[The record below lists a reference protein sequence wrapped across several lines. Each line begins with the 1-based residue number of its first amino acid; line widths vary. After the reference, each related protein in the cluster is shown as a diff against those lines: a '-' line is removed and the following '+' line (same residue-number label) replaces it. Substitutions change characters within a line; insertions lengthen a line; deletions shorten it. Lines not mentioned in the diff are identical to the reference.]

1 MIFKVIWWSIKII
14 AVCLLVAIISNQEG
28 ISEIE
33 WIGWKMEVPTS
44 ILIGG
49 LIILILII
57 LWIYNL
63 WKIILNLPSKIFRM
77 IRENR
82 QKSGYNALAYGLVA
96 SSAGDVESAQKYA
109 AQAKRLLDNK
119 ELNLVVKSP
128 LITSIDKLN
137 IFESLLKKINANEL
151 TSTFLKVIEKNK
163 RFSNLA
169 SIITQFMNINSQKR
183 GDVLADITSAGE
195 LNDDQ
200 KNNITN
206 QLKSILGDK
215 LSLSFDVDKS
225 IMGGLIVK
233 VGSKMIDTSLANK
246 INKLKIAMKGA

>member
-1 MIFKVIWWSIKII
+1 MASQLASGDLISDRYASALYDLAAEKKV
-14 AVCLLVAIISNQEG
+14 VDPVLNDLSNL
-28 ISEIE
+28 
-33 WIGWKMEVPTS
+33 K
-44 ILIGG
+44 
-49 LIILILII
+49 
-57 LWIYNL
+57 
-63 WKIILNLPSKIFRM
+63 KILN
-77 IRENR
+77 
-82 QKSGYNALAYGLVA
+82 
-96 SSAGDVESAQKYA
+96 
-109 AQAKRLLDNK
+109 DNK
-119 ELNLVVKSP
+119 ELNLVIRSP
-128 LITSIDKLN
+128 LISSPDKLN

-200 KNNITN
+200 KNNIST
-206 QLKSILGDK
+206 QLKRILGDK

>member
-1 MIFKVIWWSIKII
+1 MASQL
-14 AVCLLVAIISNQEG
+14 ASGDLVSDRYASALYDLAAEKKLVDPVVEDLSNL
-28 ISEIE
+28 
-33 WIGWKMEVPTS
+33 KN
-44 ILIGG
+44 IL
-49 LIILILII
+49 
-57 LWIYNL
+57 
-63 WKIILNLPSKIFRM
+63 K
-77 IRENR
+77 
-82 QKSGYNALAYGLVA
+82 
-96 SSAGDVESAQKYA
+96 
-109 AQAKRLLDNK
+109 DNK
-119 ELNLVVKSP
+119 ELSLVVKSP
-128 LITSIDKLN
+128 LITSNDKLN

-163 RFSNLA
+163 RFSSLA

-183 GDVLADITSAGE
+183 GDVLADITSADE

-215 LSLSFDVDKS
+215 LSLSFDVDKN

>member
-1 MIFKVIWWSIKII
+1 MASQL
-14 AVCLLVAIISNQEG
+14 ASGDLVSDRYASALYDLAAEKKLVDPVVEDLSNL
-28 ISEIE
+28 
-33 WIGWKMEVPTS
+33 KN
-44 ILIGG
+44 IL
-49 LIILILII
+49 
-57 LWIYNL
+57 
-63 WKIILNLPSKIFRM
+63 K
-77 IRENR
+77 
-82 QKSGYNALAYGLVA
+82 
-96 SSAGDVESAQKYA
+96 
-109 AQAKRLLDNK
+109 DNK
-119 ELNLVVKSP
+119 ELSLVVKSP
-128 LITSIDKLN
+128 LITSNDKLN

-183 GDVLADITSAGE
+183 GDVLADITSADE

-215 LSLSFDVDKS
+215 LSLSFDVDKN

>member
-1 MIFKVIWWSIKII
+1 M
-14 AVCLLVAIISNQEG
+14 SNL
-28 ISEIE
+28 
-33 WIGWKMEVPTS
+33 KN
-44 ILIGG
+44 IL
-49 LIILILII
+49 
-57 LWIYNL
+57 
-63 WKIILNLPSKIFRM
+63 K
-77 IRENR
+77 
-82 QKSGYNALAYGLVA
+82 
-96 SSAGDVESAQKYA
+96 
-109 AQAKRLLDNK
+109 DNK
-119 ELNLVVKSP
+119 ELSLVVKSP

-183 GDVLADITSAGE
+183 GDVLADITSADE

-225 IMGGLIVK
+225 IMG
-233 VGSKMIDTSLANK
+233 D
-246 INKLKIAMKGA
+246 

>member
-1 MIFKVIWWSIKII
+1 MASQL
-14 AVCLLVAIISNQEG
+14 ASGDLVSDRYASALYDLAAEKKLVDPVVEDLSNL
-28 ISEIE
+28 
-33 WIGWKMEVPTS
+33 KN
-44 ILIGG
+44 IL
-49 LIILILII
+49 
-57 LWIYNL
+57 
-63 WKIILNLPSKIFRM
+63 K
-77 IRENR
+77 
-82 QKSGYNALAYGLVA
+82 
-96 SSAGDVESAQKYA
+96 
-109 AQAKRLLDNK
+109 DNK
-119 ELNLVVKSP
+119 ELSLVVKSP

-151 TSTFLKVIEKNK
+151 TSTFLKVIQKNK

-183 GDVLADITSAGE
+183 GDVLADITSADE
-195 LNDDQ
+195 LNDEQ

-215 LSLSFDVDKS
+215 LSLSFDVDKN

>member
-1 MIFKVIWWSIKII
+1 MV
-14 AVCLLVAIISNQEG
+14 L
-28 ISEIE
+28 
-33 WIGWKMEVPTS
+33 
-44 ILIGG
+44 
-49 LIILILII
+49 
-57 LWIYNL
+57 
-63 WKIILNLPSKIFRM
+63 
-77 IRENR
+77 
-82 QKSGYNALAYGLVA
+82 
-96 SSAGDVESAQKYA
+96 
-109 AQAKRLLDNK
+109 
-119 ELNLVVKSP
+119 KSP

-151 TSTFLKVIEKNK
+151 TTTFIKVIEKNK

>member
-1 MIFKVIWWSIKII
+1 MASQL
-14 AVCLLVAIISNQEG
+14 ASGNLVSD
-28 ISEIE
+28 
-33 WIGWKMEVPTS
+33 
-44 ILIGG
+44 
-49 LIILILII
+49 
-57 LWIYNL
+57 
-63 WKIILNLPSKIFRM
+63 R
-77 IRENR
+77 
-82 QKSGYNALAYGLVA
+82 
-96 SSAGDVESAQKYA
+96 YA
-109 AQAKRLLDNK
+109 AALYDLAAEKKLVDPVLEDLSNLKNMLKDNK
-119 ELNLVVKSP
+119 ELSLVIKSP

-151 TSTFLKVIEKNK
+151 TSTFLKVIQKNK

-183 GDVLADITSAGE
+183 GDVLADITSADE

-215 LSLSFDVDKS
+215 LSLSFDVDKN

>member
-1 MIFKVIWWSIKII
+1 MASQL
-14 AVCLLVAIISNQEG
+14 ASGDLVSDRYASALYDLAAEKKLVDDVLGDLSNL
-28 ISEIE
+28 
-33 WIGWKMEVPTS
+33 KN
-44 ILIGG
+44 IL
-49 LIILILII
+49 
-57 LWIYNL
+57 
-63 WKIILNLPSKIFRM
+63 K
-77 IRENR
+77 
-82 QKSGYNALAYGLVA
+82 
-96 SSAGDVESAQKYA
+96 
-109 AQAKRLLDNK
+109 DNK
-119 ELNLVVKSP
+119 ELSLVVKSP

-151 TSTFLKVIEKNK
+151 TTTFIKVIEKNK

-183 GDVLADITSAGE
+183 GDVLADITSADE

-215 LSLSFDVDKS
+215 LSLSFDVDKN

>member
-1 MIFKVIWWSIKII
+1 MASQL
-14 AVCLLVAIISNQEG
+14 ASGDLVSDRYASALYDLAAEKKLVDPVLEDLSNL
-28 ISEIE
+28 
-33 WIGWKMEVPTS
+33 KN
-44 ILIGG
+44 IL
-49 LIILILII
+49 
-57 LWIYNL
+57 
-63 WKIILNLPSKIFRM
+63 K
-77 IRENR
+77 
-82 QKSGYNALAYGLVA
+82 
-96 SSAGDVESAQKYA
+96 
-109 AQAKRLLDNK
+109 DNK
-119 ELNLVVKSP
+119 ELSLVVKSP

-183 GDVLADITSAGE
+183 GDVLADITSADE

-206 QLKSILGDK
+206 QLKSILGEK
-215 LSLSFDVDKS
+215 LSLSFDVDKN

>member
-1 MIFKVIWWSIKII
+1 MASQL
-14 AVCLLVAIISNQEG
+14 ASGNLVSD
-28 ISEIE
+28 
-33 WIGWKMEVPTS
+33 
-44 ILIGG
+44 
-49 LIILILII
+49 
-57 LWIYNL
+57 
-63 WKIILNLPSKIFRM
+63 R
-77 IRENR
+77 
-82 QKSGYNALAYGLVA
+82 
-96 SSAGDVESAQKYA
+96 YA
-109 AQAKRLLDNK
+109 AALYDLAAEKKLVDPVLEDLSNLKNMLKDNK
-119 ELNLVVKSP
+119 ELSLVIKSP

-137 IFESLLKKINANEL
+137 IFESLLKKINANVL
-151 TSTFLKVIEKNK
+151 TSTFLKIIQKNK

-183 GDVLADITSAGE
+183 GDVLADITSADE

-215 LSLSFDVDKS
+215 LSLSFDVDKN

>member
-1 MIFKVIWWSIKII
+1 MATQLASGD
-14 AVCLLVAIISNQEG
+14 LVSDRYASALYDLASEKKLVDPVLEDLSNL
-28 ISEIE
+28 
-33 WIGWKMEVPTS
+33 KN
-44 ILIGG
+44 IL
-49 LIILILII
+49 
-57 LWIYNL
+57 
-63 WKIILNLPSKIFRM
+63 K
-77 IRENR
+77 
-82 QKSGYNALAYGLVA
+82 
-96 SSAGDVESAQKYA
+96 
-109 AQAKRLLDNK
+109 DNK
-119 ELNLVVKSP
+119 EISLVIKSP
-128 LITSIDKLN
+128 LITSFDKLN
-137 IFESLLKKINANEL
+137 IFESLLKKINANQL
-151 TSTFLKVIEKNK
+151 TTTFIKVIEKNK

-183 GDVLADITSAGE
+183 GDVLADITSADE

-215 LSLSFDVDKS
+215 LSLSFDVDKN

>member
-1 MIFKVIWWSIKII
+1 MASQL
-14 AVCLLVAIISNQEG
+14 ASGDLVSDRYASALYDLAAEKKLVDSVLGDLSNL
-28 ISEIE
+28 
-33 WIGWKMEVPTS
+33 KN
-44 ILIGG
+44 IL
-49 LIILILII
+49 
-57 LWIYNL
+57 
-63 WKIILNLPSKIFRM
+63 K
-77 IRENR
+77 
-82 QKSGYNALAYGLVA
+82 
-96 SSAGDVESAQKYA
+96 
-109 AQAKRLLDNK
+109 DNK
-119 ELNLVVKSP
+119 ELSLVVKSP

-151 TSTFLKVIEKNK
+151 TTTFIKVIEKNK

-169 SIITQFMNINSQKR
+169 SIITQFININSQKR
-183 GDVLADITSAGE
+183 GDVIADITSADE

-215 LSLSFDVDKS
+215 LSLSFDVDKN

>member
-1 MIFKVIWWSIKII
+1 MSLPTFFYMLI
-14 AVCLLVAIISNQEG
+14 AFHKFLTENNLMASQLASGDLVSDRYASALYDLAAEKKLVDPVLGDLSNL
-28 ISEIE
+28 
-33 WIGWKMEVPTS
+33 KN
-44 ILIGG
+44 IL
-49 LIILILII
+49 
-57 LWIYNL
+57 
-63 WKIILNLPSKIFRM
+63 K
-77 IRENR
+77 
-82 QKSGYNALAYGLVA
+82 
-96 SSAGDVESAQKYA
+96 
-109 AQAKRLLDNK
+109 DNK
-119 ELNLVVKSP
+119 ELSLVVKSP

-151 TSTFLKVIEKNK
+151 TNTFLKVIEKNK
-163 RFSNLA
+163 RFSSLA
-169 SIITQFMNINSQKR
+169 SIISQFMNINSQKR
-183 GDVLADITSAGE
+183 GDVLADITSADE

>member
-1 MIFKVIWWSIKII
+1 MASQL
-14 AVCLLVAIISNQEG
+14 ASGDLVSDRYASALYELAAEKKLVDPVLEDLSNL
-28 ISEIE
+28 
-33 WIGWKMEVPTS
+33 KN
-44 ILIGG
+44 IL
-49 LIILILII
+49 
-57 LWIYNL
+57 
-63 WKIILNLPSKIFRM
+63 K
-77 IRENR
+77 
-82 QKSGYNALAYGLVA
+82 
-96 SSAGDVESAQKYA
+96 
-109 AQAKRLLDNK
+109 DNK
-119 ELNLVVKSP
+119 ELSLVVKSP

-151 TSTFLKVIEKNK
+151 TSTFIKVIEKNK

-169 SIITQFMNINSQKR
+169 SIITQFININSQKR
-183 GDVLADITSAGE
+183 GDVIADITSADE

>member
-1 MIFKVIWWSIKII
+1 MASQL
-14 AVCLLVAIISNQEG
+14 ASGDLVSDRYASALYDLAAEKKLVDPVVEDLSNL
-28 ISEIE
+28 
-33 WIGWKMEVPTS
+33 KN
-44 ILIGG
+44 IL
-49 LIILILII
+49 
-57 LWIYNL
+57 
-63 WKIILNLPSKIFRM
+63 K
-77 IRENR
+77 
-82 QKSGYNALAYGLVA
+82 
-96 SSAGDVESAQKYA
+96 
-109 AQAKRLLDNK
+109 DNK
-119 ELNLVVKSP
+119 ELSLVVKSP
-128 LITSIDKLN
+128 LITSIDKLD

-151 TSTFLKVIEKNK
+151 TSTFIKVIEKNK

-183 GDVLADITSAGE
+183 GDVLADITSADE

-215 LSLSFDVDKS
+215 LSLSFDVDKN

>member
-1 MIFKVIWWSIKII
+1 MASQL
-14 AVCLLVAIISNQEG
+14 ASGDLVSDRYASALYDLAAEKKLVDPVLEDLSNL
-28 ISEIE
+28 
-33 WIGWKMEVPTS
+33 KNM
-44 ILIGG
+44 L
-49 LIILILII
+49 
-57 LWIYNL
+57 
-63 WKIILNLPSKIFRM
+63 K
-77 IRENR
+77 
-82 QKSGYNALAYGLVA
+82 
-96 SSAGDVESAQKYA
+96 
-109 AQAKRLLDNK
+109 DNK
-119 ELNLVVKSP
+119 ELSLVIKSP

-183 GDVLADITSAGE
+183 GDVLADITSADE
-195 LNDDQ
+195 LNDEQ

-215 LSLSFDVDKS
+215 LSLSFDVDKN